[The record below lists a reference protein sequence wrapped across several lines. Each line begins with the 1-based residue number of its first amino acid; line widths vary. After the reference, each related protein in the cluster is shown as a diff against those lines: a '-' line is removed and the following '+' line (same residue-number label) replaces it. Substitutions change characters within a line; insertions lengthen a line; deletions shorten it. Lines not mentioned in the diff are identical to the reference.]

1 MGRFVIGQEMRLAR
15 RLGFRGALGRFPVGT
30 RLKIV
35 GIAPG
40 DYDWEVVTRGGTR
53 FWVREA
59 DLLSENEYQEL
70 LGVLR
75 QFHSRQTREE
85 FCRWVVCERGTVEGI
100 AGEVKPLLVPAQQG
114 VNQEVLQEILEAA
127 VRLAGLPAEIKVDL
141 VEETSEP
148 FFSIRVTLDQRV
160 RVLVEMAV
168 QAHVIL
174 CTSVLKNV
182 LDAAGM
188 GCVQV
193 MLFGL
198 VDAARRALNREVP
211 WIELVP
217 DPECQRVRA
226 KS

>member
-1 MGRFVIGQEMRLAR
+1 MGKFVIGQEVRLAR
-15 RLGFRGALGRFPVGT
+15 HLGFRGALGRFPVGT

-35 GIAPG
+35 GVAPG

-53 FWVREA
+53 FWVREG
-59 DLLSENEYQEL
+59 DLLSEVEYQEL

-75 QFHSRQTREE
+75 QFHIPQTREW

-100 AGEVKPLLVPAQQG
+100 AGEVKPLLVPAPQG

-127 VRLAGLPAEIKVDL
+127 VRLAGLPAEVKVDR
-141 VEETSEP
+141 VQGGSAEP
-148 FFSIRVTLDQRV
+148 FFSVYVTLDQRV
-160 RVLVEMAV
+160 KILVEMTV
-168 QAHVIL
+168 QAHVVL
-174 CTSVLKNV
+174 CTSVLESV
-182 LDAAGM
+182 LDAAGL

-217 DPECQRVRA
+217 DPGCKRVGA
-226 KS
+226 D